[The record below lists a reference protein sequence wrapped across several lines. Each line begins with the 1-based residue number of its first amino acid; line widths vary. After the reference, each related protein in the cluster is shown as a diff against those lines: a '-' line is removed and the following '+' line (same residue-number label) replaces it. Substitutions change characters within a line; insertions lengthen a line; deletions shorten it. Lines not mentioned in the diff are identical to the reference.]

1 MATSGR
7 RIIHGLVPIPIM
19 LAELPRRLRDPV
31 MLWSVTSFVLAAFSL
46 VILGL
51 GLQFATRRLESKLRA
66 RTAASEPQP
75 WWRKV
80 WLASLSV
87 GLAAAPYVALLGL
100 AGVVFSVLPVG
111 AIPAGLAALVIFTFL
126 LHRILHVV
134 ARVLLNPDQPNARLL
149 PIDNSTAQQTW
160 RWLSRLITLSVVY
173 FLITR
178 TLLTIGVA
186 EAFYQ
191 VTRRIMIIA
200 MASVLS
206 AMLSRLGQMQ
216 HAADVAFEGDP
227 RHSWSNVWATL
238 RRIWPILTIAYLWCT
253 VLLAILSVHYE
264 GTSLVTTSL
273 ETALLIGAGI
283 ALLWGV
289 DRIFNHAIPLNEC
302 IERYV
307 PGLERRTRRYLKALW
322 WSSRALIVLAV
333 FLSIL
338 QVWGVGIAWLITSPL
353 GVGLLSRLIALLVTA
368 GLVAF
373 VVDLSTFISQKLVE
387 SSPAGIEPSKKRKT
401 LVPLMAAVIKY
412 GALFVGGLNVL
423 HLVGV
428 NITPILAGVGILSL
442 AVGFGA
448 QTLVKDIINGLFIL
462 VEDSIA
468 VGDVVTIR
476 GTGGVVEAVNVRTIR
491 LRDLQGSVHIIPNSQ
506 VDMITNMTVD
516 HSYYLLDVGVAYRED
531 TDEVVAALQE
541 IDAEMRADPAFAADM
556 LAPIEIWGLDRFTE
570 SGVVLRARVKT
581 NPSKQWGIGREF
593 NRRMKKLFD
602 TRGIEIPV
610 PQRTIAWREPQRR
623 RAVPLQLHIDN
634 LEALATQASK
644 GDHEPAT
651 PPQGDPEAP

>member
-289 DRIFNHAIPLNEC
+289 DRIFNHTILLNEC

-307 PGLERRTRRYLKALW
+307 SGLERRTRRYLKALW
-322 WSSRALIVLAV
+322 WSSRALIVLVV

-353 GVGLLSRLIALLVTA
+353 GAGLLSRLIALLVTA

-373 VVDLSTFISQKLVE
+373 VVDLSTFISQKPVE
-387 SSPAGIEPSKKRKT
+387 SSQLASSPAKNAKRWCPSWRPSSSMVRS
-401 LVPLMAAVIKY
+401 LWAA
-412 GALFVGGLNVL
+412 
-423 HLVGV
+423 
-428 NITPILAGVGILSL
+428 
-442 AVGFGA
+442 
-448 QTLVKDIINGLFIL
+448 
-462 VEDSIA
+462 
-468 VGDVVTIR
+468 
-476 GTGGVVEAVNVRTIR
+476 
-491 LRDLQGSVHIIPNSQ
+491 
-506 VDMITNMTVD
+506 
-516 HSYYLLDVGVAYRED
+516 
-531 TDEVVAALQE
+531 
-541 IDAEMRADPAFAADM
+541 
-556 LAPIEIWGLDRFTE
+556 
-570 SGVVLRARVKT
+570 
-581 NPSKQWGIGREF
+581 
-593 NRRMKKLFD
+593 
-602 TRGIEIPV
+602 
-610 PQRTIAWREPQRR
+610 
-623 RAVPLQLHIDN
+623 
-634 LEALATQASK
+634 
-644 GDHEPAT
+644 
-651 PPQGDPEAP
+651 